1 MAPKRK
7 AQTPAPAAPAAKKG
21 GAGRGL
27 ALDATRPRSAPER
40 ATAHGSRPCCA
51 PHRPGL
57 GGKNYL
63 HYGEWI
69 RSGMFGDV

>member
-1 MAPKRK
+1 MAR
-7 AQTPAPAAPAAKKG
+7 AVQAWAL
-21 GAGRGL
+21 RGL

-57 GGKNYL
+57 GGKKYL
-63 HYGEWI
+63 QYGAWI